1 MIGKVLPYANKSRC
15 LLCGQ
20 PCGGP
25 LPPRAPDP
33 ASETDTEK
41 CNHSRSVRQADVRDL
56 YMAQTA
62 CEARTRNISTWQA
75 GKQGSGSL
83 SHHVSGSLRKDGGRM
98 TEGWAGQAG
107 LPKNRVFT

>member
-1 MIGKVLPYANKSRC
+1 M
-15 LLCGQ
+15 
-20 PCGGP
+20 
-25 LPPRAPDP
+25 
-33 ASETDTEK
+33 
-41 CNHSRSVRQADVRDL
+41 RDL

-75 GKQGSGSL
+75 GKRGSGSL
-83 SHHVSGSLRKDGGRM
+83 SHHVSGSLRKDDGRM